1 MEITN
6 LVCCSD
12 SRCPIEIQV
21 NQYCPGCICLT
32 QYTKCFDRIS
42 SFYIFQFNVP
52 WVIQVNHIHYNDY
65 THSSSTR
72 TRLYIEFSGQRT
84 FFRMIFIV
92 ALVFYAWT
100 HFRSILLP
108 CVASIQIRP
117 FKYATHIPLQI
128 DIRLK
133 YNTYPVPIT
142 HFVQHC
148 RNIS

>member
-12 SRCPIEIQV
+12 SRCSIDIQV

-32 QYTKCFDRIS
+32 QYTKCFDRINL
-42 SFYIFQFNVP
+42 FYIFQFNVP

-65 THSSSTR
+65 AYYENQAKHRIFWTTN
-72 TRLYIEFSGQRT
+72 L
-84 FFRMIFIV
+84 FRMIFIL